1 MREVT
6 GNVRVATWRAASF
19 SSRHVAEKWP
29 EDGTCGEADGAA
41 RSVAPSAAPSGL
53 STVHNSPRS
62 ARWGVQVWE
71 GASLVELDTDIHGA
85 LRVAGGK
92 RGKISGFSP
101 ASRRRLLRKL
111 AKTRCDCLPHFVTLT
126 YPDRFPRDAQRWKRD
141 LDALLKRLRRLFP
154 ASAGVWKL
162 EVKERQSGDS
172 AGAIAP
178 HFHVLLWGVPESW
191 EDRSG

>member
-1 MREVT
+1 
-6 GNVRVATWRAASF
+6 
-19 SSRHVAEKWP
+19 
-29 EDGTCGEADGAA
+29 
-41 RSVAPSAAPSGL
+41 
-53 STVHNSPRS
+53 
-62 ARWGVQVWE
+62 VQVWE

-162 EVKERQSGDS
+162 EVKERQSGGS

-178 HFHVLLWGVPESW
+178 QFPRAALG
-191 EDRSG
+191 RSGELGGSKRATTALAIHAPVPPLR